1 MDATRQQTNN
11 VALGVVA
18 FLAISIVGLFYVKWF
33 PYYNRS
39 FVAAAQHSIGDSILM
54 GKAATPPAPSLE
66 AAVGYAF
73 AYGKAIWQ
81 AMVLGLLMG
90 SAVQALLPAGWV
102 ARLLGKTSFS
112 TVVVAGALSIP
123 SMMCTCCAAPI
134 VVGLRARQAS
144 PGAAIAYWLGNTVLN
159 PAALVFLGF
168 VLGWN
173 WAALR
178 ILLGLLMVFGIGH
191 LVNKMV
197 TSKEAAEADA
207 ELVKLVAKSEELRT
221 AANIF
226 VRWLDI
232 FFRMAIRLTP
242 EYIVIVLVIGAAR
255 AWLFPTIGPEIGNDV
270 WWIVAFAIAGMLF
283 VIPTAGEVPIVQAM
297 LSLGMGVGPAGALL
311 MTLPPVSLPSLAM
324 VGRSFRPQIL
334 MFVASAVVVFGI
346 VGGLLAV
353 ALGF

>member
-232 FFRMAIRLTP
+232 FFRMAIRLIP

>member
-1 MDATRQQTNN
+1 
-11 VALGVVA
+11 
-18 FLAISIVGLFYVKWF
+18 
-33 PYYNRS
+33 
-39 FVAAAQHSIGDSILM
+39 
-54 GKAATPPAPSLE
+54 
-66 AAVGYAF
+66 
-73 AYGKAIWQ
+73 
-81 AMVLGLLMG
+81 MVLGLLMG

-232 FFRMAIRLTP
+232 FFRMAIRLIP